1 LLFYRNPIALDSSE
15 KEKSYDFS
23 FGFIENKG
31 QVVDQN
37 HQPNRQVKY
46 LLDNQGSGIQ
56 VQLKE
61 NGFSYEVTSP
71 PPSPPCSAIAL
82 RKGEKE
88 LQPARPSSISNQQTY
103 RPSPC

>member
-1 LLFYRNPIALDSSE
+1 LFILIATRSLSTASE

-82 RKGEKE
+82 RKGREGAPAWPGH
-88 LQPARPSSISNQQTY
+88 LQSAISNL
-103 RPSPC
+103 